1 MLPFEIPQGT
11 TIEALVTE
19 VVPAAHAKLVPATA
33 GREPFTCAVEIAGE
47 GGFVV
52 SLDGAKMTV
61 KKGEEKN
68 VDARLRFEKRDAQAF
83 LDDWTGAQRFVPK
96 MKPPTDLAFFS
107 DPRILKRLKLATG
120 AIELS
125 LRDFEEDGQK
135 RRVTLSVAVGAPAK
149 KVDPE
154 PDVVIETS
162 QGTYLKLLSGKL
174 GPEEALADGDV
185 TVKGKRFVAMQ
196 LAFAIAPLFPPPPR

>member
-1 MLPFEIPQGT
+1 MLPFEIPKGT

-19 VVPAAHAKLVPATA
+19 VVPAAHAKLVPSSA
-33 GREPFTCAVEIAGE
+33 GREPFTCAVEIDSESYVAT
-47 GGFVV
+47 
-52 SLDGAKMTV
+52 LDGPSMKV
-61 KKGEEKN
+61 RKGEEKN
-68 VDARLRFEKRDAQAF
+68 VDARLRFKKRDAQAF
-83 LDDWTGAQRFVPK
+83 LDDWTGPQRFVPK

-125 LRDFEEDGQK
+125 LRDFEEDGEK
-135 RRVTLSVAVGAPAK
+135 RRITLSVALGAPAK

-162 QGTYLKLLSGKL
+162 QVTYLKLLSGNL

-185 TVKGKRFVAMQ
+185 TVNGKRFVAMQ
-196 LAFAIAPLFPPPPR
+196 LAFAIAPLFPPPAR